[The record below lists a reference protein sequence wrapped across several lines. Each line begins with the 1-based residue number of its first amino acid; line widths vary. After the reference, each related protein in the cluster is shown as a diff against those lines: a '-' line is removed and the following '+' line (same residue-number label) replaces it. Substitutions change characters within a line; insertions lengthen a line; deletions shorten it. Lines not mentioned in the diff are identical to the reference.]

1 MKFIKQSGWLTLL
14 VMLLIVM
21 NCSSD
26 EASGDASVPTPEIT
40 IANQLL
46 HFGEID
52 VLSHS
57 ASQNFETKGTN
68 LTNNLAVSASQN
80 FQVSLDDVTFTNS
93 ISIDKSVAN
102 VENTTVYV
110 RFSPLENAIGNTQ
123 GTLTLQSSGA
133 AEKTMNVTGVG
144 LSITPI
150 ITANFSDLDFGDVP
164 TLGMSDAQI
173 LTVNGGHLETGIML
187 EVAGPF
193 QVSLDGVTYDTAAQI
208 DAATA
213 NGENSIYV
221 RFAPTEAGNA
231 TGILTLQNVE
241 AQNVT
246 VTLMGNGTAIIN
258 NYLTFDHER
267 LAFGGGFDQSS
278 TQTFNLPTD
287 LSNVATIKM
296 YVRLTCPSGGCD
308 EWDVYANVKVL
319 DPVSGELYE
328 LGRYI
333 TPYWNDN
340 SQLARGFEFD
350 VTDFK
355 SLLTGA
361 TQLRIR
367 TECWNDRG
375 YEVSV
380 DFDYIE
386 GTPDYPYYAISRVIA
401 YDDWSTSGVPYGV
414 SNNFDLDKTVTI
426 PSNAEETHL
435 RTIISGWGHATPN
448 DSGGRGC
455 AEWCFRTHDVKINGT
470 TMFQHYLGPIGC
482 ASNPVSNQGSGNWQP
497 DRAGWCPGM
506 AVPTRVDEFSA
517 SMAGNSFS
525 FEYDYQDWVNNG
537 QNGDAFYATS
547 TFVVVKSN
555 TPISKPTVME

>member
-1 MKFIKQSGWLTLL
+1 MKLIKQSSWWALS
-14 VMLLIVM
+14 VMLLLVM

-26 EASGDASVPTPEIT
+26 KSSGDPAAPTPSIT
-40 IANQLL
+40 VVAQLL

-57 ASQNFETKGTN
+57 ASQNFQVKGVN
-68 LTNNLAVSASQN
+68 LTHNLQVEASQN
-80 FQVSLDDVTFTNS
+80 FQVSLDNVVFNTS
-93 ISIDKSVAN
+93 VSIDKTIAN
-102 VENTTVYV
+102 AENTTVYV
-110 RFSPLENAIGNTQ
+110 RFSPIENAIGNTQ
-123 GTLTLQSSGA
+123 GTLTFTSSGA
-133 AEKTMNVTGVG
+133 VNKSLNVNGIG
-144 LSITPI
+144 LSIAPVLT
-150 ITANFSDLDFGDVP
+150 TNFSTINFGDVA
-164 TLGMSDAQI
+164 TLAMSEPQI
-173 LTVNGGHLETGIML
+173 LTVNGGHLENDIL
-187 EVAGPF
+187 IEVDGSF
-193 QVSLDGVTYDTAAQI
+193 QVSADGVVYGTTAQI
-208 DAATA
+208 NAANA

-221 RFAPTEAGNA
+221 RFTPTEVGNA
-231 TGILTLQNVE
+231 TGILTLQNALIE
-241 AQNVT
+241 DIT
-246 VTLMGNGTAIIN
+246 VALTGNGTPVVH
-258 NYLTFDHER
+258 NYQTFNRER

-287 LSNVATIKM
+287 LSNISTIKM
-296 YVRLTCPSGGCD
+296 YVKLTCPSVGCD
-308 EWDVYANVKVL
+308 DWDVYANVKVL
-319 DPVSGELYE
+319 DPTSGELYE

-340 SQLARGFEFD
+340 SQLPRGFEFD

-367 TECWNDRG
+367 TECWNSKG

-386 GTPDYPYYAISRVIA
+386 GVPDYPYYAISRVIA
-401 YDDWSTSGVPYGV
+401 YDDWSSSGVPYGV
-414 SNNFDLDKTVTI
+414 SHNFDLDKTVTI

-435 RTIISGWGHATPN
+435 RSIISGWGHATPY

-455 AEWCFRTHDVKINGT
+455 AEWCYRTHDVKINGA

-482 ASNPVSNQGSGNWQP
+482 ASNPVSNQNPGNWQP

-506 AVPTRVDEFSA
+506 AVPIRIDNFGT
-517 SMAGNSFS
+517 SMASNSFS
-525 FEYDYQDWVNNG
+525 FEYNYQNWTSNG
-537 QNGDAFYATS
+537 QNGEAYYATS

-555 TPISKPTVME
+555 SPIAKPTVME